1 MSEGSLKGEAESVPS
16 SFDQFTSKLF
26 GNRIARFVSWTLF
39 GVGLLFVLLRI
50 CVALVSSMDGLAN
63 EWLEKRLDAQITGL
77 HGSWHALTPQVSLD
91 RLEFA
96 YGSIEDVRLELDVL
110 GSLVAFAPK
119 VSAIE
124 VGDARLR
131 FPKDF
136 DLLGYLL
143 NSHSELNLIAMV
155 SDARFLAVRAHL
167 GVGDDPTEFFLQW
180 VAHSDE
186 QNRGEL
192 QLVREGQDAEQRLV
206 LGYDL
211 DLGLFL
217 NDPHGAVWGSGGMHI
232 PSSFKSLIGI
242 SGSISSFSLNA
253 QLVDGDLFAAA
264 QVRAEDL
271 EVGDF
276 RIDEAEFTTKGR
288 GDPASFIGE
297 FLSASLS
304 RGDRVL
310 DLQGA
315 RFTLEDLERWH
326 FSLPD
331 QRIEDL
337 TGFIVDSA
345 IRETAAVRWSNRFLP
360 TGLLSS
366 IGFQVAAGEPLLIS
380 ARMSEFSAQS
390 FNGSPSVDSVSG
402 QVVYTSGAARVLV
415 DTETATMGLPKLF
428 DAPVALGRT
437 SGEVWV
443 RFLHNYVGMRGI
455 NLLTNLPGGGGVEVN
470 LSYSAPVDPFER
482 QVLGAVD
489 AREIPASDA
498 LQFLPKA
505 LPEGMRNWLRSGVL
519 EGVVDEGELFL
530 AGYVRR
536 QPSIPTMQA
545 EMTFDFRDASLL
557 HHPSWPVVSDIS
569 GRIELVDGTL
579 RSRIHAAMM
588 LDESFQDV
596 LIEMPLKGTKVQ
608 LRDAGIVQA
617 GFLVEFARNT
627 PLGELLPSWS
637 LPATGAG
644 AVEYDLKTGVP
655 LAFHLKELEFESSV
669 VLDQVAL
676 EFAPAQ
682 MKGSMIR
689 VDELN
694 GSLDYVFPDQVA
706 SRDLRGTLFSQPAT
720 FLFENVESRESG
732 AKRVQARIESE
743 LDATTL
749 GGFSGGALAA
759 EGKAGYQALVE
770 LNHEPDTPFRLRL
783 ESDLRGLGLDLPAGL
798 GKTMEKPAFLILEV
812 KLHTGFDS
820 GEARLILSE
829 RLNGK
834 FWWSDIAS
842 DQSDIRGHIAFGN
855 VLHERQ
861 TGDYE
866 PNRVLLEGRLPE
878 LSLRD
883 VRRLAPRPGG
893 LQLPEFYFSDL
904 EVGLMDLGRFALEEL
919 VLKGAWSKEVAHL
932 KLDSEHAQGVWSLAS
947 GGVIQLDL
955 NRIHLQPRGDQDTT
969 GVGDLLID
977 LDIRSLPQA
986 DVSLASLKIGES
998 DYGAWKFDLRH
1009 LDDGVRLANLEADS
1023 RGLSIRAPEGI
1034 LWHRTPEGEHSSHFI
1049 GELISDDLASA
1060 MEQWGFAPSVEAER
1074 AHLVADISWPGPPWK
1089 PSLEAL
1095 EGDIDLTIR
1104 RGRFRDID
1112 ATPGMKLLS
1121 LLDFNAFIRRM
1132 SFDFSDVFGEGV
1144 AFDEVRVKSRFADGS
1159 MHMIEPVKIDGNG
1172 SRFRIGGSI
1181 NLETGEL
1188 NNQLEATLK
1197 LSRSLPWLG
1206 AYLALLGNPV
1216 TGLGTALVER
1226 IFRNPLERI
1235 STARYEVTGTLS
1247 EPVFTLSEVEPP
1259 DPLPEE
1265 LLIEEVSVEG
1275 ATSSQEVPSP
1285 EEPPLEQHSEEG
1297 AQQEV
1302 RQVQGEQG

>member
-1 MSEGSLKGEAESVPS
+1 MSEGSLKGEAGRVPS
-16 SFDQFTSKLF
+16 PFDRFTNGLF

-39 GVGLLFVLLRI
+39 AVGLLLVLLRI
-50 CVALVSSMDGLAN
+50 CVALVSSLDGLAN

-77 HGSWHALTPQVSLD
+77 HGSWHGLTPQVSLD

-96 YGSIEDVRLELDVL
+96 YGSIEDVRLELDVPA
-110 GSLVAFAPK
+110 SLVAMAPR
-119 VSAIE
+119 VRAIE

-131 FPKDF
+131 FPEDF

-143 NSHSELNLIAMV
+143 NSNPELNLVAMV
-155 SDARFLAVRAHL
+155 SDARFLAFRAHI
-167 GVGDDPTEFFLQW
+167 GVGDDPAELLVHW
-180 VAHSDE
+180 VAHSNE

-192 QLVREGQDAEQRLV
+192 QLVREGQDTEQRLV

-211 DLGLFL
+211 DLGLL
-217 NDPHGAVWGSGGMHI
+217 LRDPQGAVWGSGGIHI
-232 PSSFKSLIGI
+232 PSSFKSLVGV
-242 SGSISSFSLNA
+242 SGSISSFNLDA
-253 QLVDGDLFAAA
+253 QLVDGDLIATAK
-264 QVRAEDL
+264 VRAEGL

-276 RIDEAEFTTKGR
+276 RIDEAEFDTRSR
-288 GDPASFIGE
+288 GDLSGLNGE
-297 FLSASLS
+297 FLRASLS
-304 RGDRVL
+304 RADRVL

-345 IRETAAVRWSNRFLP
+345 VRETAAVRWSKRFLP

-366 IGFQVAAGEPLLIS
+366 IGFQVAAREPLLIS
-380 ARMSEFSAQS
+380 AKMSEFSAQS

-402 QVVYTSGAARVLV
+402 QIVYTFGAARVLV
-415 DTETATMGLPKLF
+415 DTETATMGLAKLF

-443 RFLHNYVGMRGI
+443 RFLPNYVGMRGI
-455 NLLTNLPGGGGVEVN
+455 DLLTNLPGGGGIEVD

-482 QVLGAVD
+482 QVLGVVR

-505 LPEGMRNWLRSGVL
+505 LPEGLRDWLRGGVL

-530 AGYVRR
+530 VGYVRR

-545 EMTFDFRDASLL
+545 ELTLDFRDATLL
-557 HHPSWPVVSDIS
+557 HHPSWPVASGIS
-569 GRIELVDGTL
+569 GQIELVNGTL
-579 RSRIHAAMM
+579 RSRIHAAKM
-588 LDESFQDV
+588 LDESFEDV
-596 LIEMPLKGTKVQ
+596 LVAMPIKGTKVQ
-608 LRDAGIVQA
+608 LTDAGVVQA
-617 GFLVEFARNT
+617 GFLFELVKNT
-627 PLGELLPSWS
+627 PLGEVLPSWS

-644 AVEYDLKTGVP
+644 AVEYDLKMGVP
-655 LAFHLKELEFESSV
+655 LAFHLEELEFESSLV
-669 VLDQVAL
+669 FDQVAL
-676 EFAPAQ
+676 GFASPK
-682 MKGSMIR
+682 MKGSMIK
-689 VDELN
+689 VEGLN
-694 GSLDYVFPDQVA
+694 GSLDYVFPDQVV
-706 SRDLRGTLFSQPAT
+706 SRDLRGTLLSQPAT

-732 AKRVQARIESE
+732 AKRIQARIKSE

-749 GGFSGGALAA
+749 GAFSGGALAA
-759 EGKAGYQALVE
+759 QGKAAYQALVE
-770 LNHEPDTPFRLRL
+770 LNHEPDTPFRIRF
-783 ESDLRGLGLDLPAGL
+783 ESDLKGLGLDLPAGL
-798 GKTMEKPAFLILEV
+798 GKTVQEPAFLILEV

-829 RLNGK
+829 RLNGEL
-834 FWWSDIAS
+834 WWSDPAS
-842 DQSDIRGHIAFGN
+842 DRADIRGRVAFGN
-855 VLHERQ
+855 VLYERH
-861 TGDYE
+861 TPAYE

-878 LSLRD
+878 LSLQD
-883 VRRLAPRPGG
+883 LRRIAPRPGG
-893 LQLPEFYFSDL
+893 LQLPEFHFSEL

-919 VLKGAWSKEVAHL
+919 VLEGEWSSEVAHL
-932 KLDSEHAQGVWSLAS
+932 KLESEHAQGVWSLAP
-947 GGVIQLDL
+947 GGVIELDMD
-955 NRIHLQPRGDQDTT
+955 RIHLQPRGDQDTA

-977 LDIRSLPQA
+977 LDIRSLPQV

-998 DYGAWKFDLRH
+998 DYGSWKFDLRH
-1009 LDDGVRLANLEADS
+1009 FDDGVRLANLEADS

-1034 LWHRTPEGEHSSHFI
+1034 FWLQTPEGEHRSHFI
-1049 GELISDDLASA
+1049 GELVSDDLASA
-1060 MEQWGFAPSVEAER
+1060 MEQWGFAPSVEAES

-1144 AFDEVRVKSRFADGS
+1144 AFDEVHVKSRFADGS

-1172 SRFRIGGSI
+1172 SRFRIDGSI

-1197 LSRSLPWLG
+1197 FSRSLPWLG

-1259 DPLPEE
+1259 NPLPEE
-1265 LLIEEVSVEG
+1265 LLSEEGSPEG
-1275 ATSSQEVPSP
+1275 ATSSPGAPAPEGSTVEEQSEEGVPQEVPP
-1285 EEPPLEQHSEEG
+1285 G
-1297 AQQEV
+1297 
-1302 RQVQGEQG
+1302 QGEQG